1 MRTPGNHPVTVAES
15 QTGERYSIDF
25 DDGDE
30 EILLRGTG
38 THIRYRKIV
47 INLECN
53 SIDNFSLGQ

>member
-1 MRTPGNHPVTVAES
+1 MRTPGNHPVITTEP

-38 THIRYRKIV
+38 THIRYRKIDV
-47 INLECN
+47 KLECN
-53 SIDNFSLGQ
+53 RT